1 MLRRRPK
8 TGEEEE
14 EKKGGEEE
22 GKRKGKKEEAG
33 RRGDRAPPL
42 PRAVLSSPSLS
53 LPSHYV

>member
-1 MLRRRPK
+1 MLRRKPK

-14 EKKGGEEE
+14 KEEEEE

-33 RRGDRAPPL
+33 RRGDRVPPL
-42 PRAVLSSPSLS
+42 LRAVLSSPSFS